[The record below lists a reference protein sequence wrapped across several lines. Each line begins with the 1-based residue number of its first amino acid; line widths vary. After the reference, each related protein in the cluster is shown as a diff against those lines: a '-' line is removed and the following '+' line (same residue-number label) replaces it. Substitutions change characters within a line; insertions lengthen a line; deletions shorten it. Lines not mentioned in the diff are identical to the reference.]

1 MSFGVHFQYQKPTD
15 VLPEG
20 EYDVTLG
27 EAFETTVGGYAVLRF
42 PFCADGVSPETKPN
56 YFDLF
61 DCIDPN
67 NKDKRD
73 MFNKRASRIIDCF
86 QLTGFFNTE
95 GYRSWKGKRGRILVT
110 KDENGFTNVSKFLPK
125 SAEASSDNNNPIF

>member
-1 MSFGVHFQYQKPTD
+1 MSFGVHFQYEKPTD

-27 EAFETTVGGYAVLRF
+27 VAFETTVGSYAVLRF
-42 PFCADGVSPETKPN
+42 PFSVDGVSPETKPN

-61 DCIDPN
+61 DCTDPN
-67 NKDKRD
+67 NKEKRD

-86 QLTGFFNTE
+86 QLEGFFDE
-95 GYRSWKGKRGRILVT
+95 QSYLSWKGRRGRVQIS
-110 KDENGFTNVSKFLPK
+110 KDEKGFTNVSKFLPI
-125 SAEASSDNNNPIF
+125 SAKASSDPNKPVF